1 MLAALASPPPE
12 EESLAKTSSESDL
25 GDDVVT
31 LSYER
36 ALRAHARY
44 VPADK
49 NDWPLTREAQIG
61 VGISQDESVLPAAT
75 RDGIRLSE
83 AECAR
88 LHKHAAE
95 AGVTVSAYLRSC
107 TFEAEALRAEVK
119 TALAELRATMSK
131 VNSSVPTKERRTF
144 WGGWHLDGWRGF
156 FRGGIQRA
164 APSE

>member
-75 RDGIRLSE
+75 RDGNLNAQASE
-83 AECAR
+83 ASRDDCD
-88 LHKHAAE
+88 
-95 AGVTVSAYLRSC
+95 LRS
-107 TFEAEALRAEVK
+107 ALR
-119 TALAELRATMSK
+119 
-131 VNSSVPTKERRTF
+131 ERDDSPERS
-144 WGGWHLDGWRGF
+144 RV
-156 FRGGIQRA
+156 RA
-164 APSE
+164 AA